1 MTFMNLAS
9 GTTLSLD
16 CPRPEQFPIIGI
28 AWGLSQINRFHGQA
42 QRPYSV
48 AEHSLL
54 VAEIVE
60 RECTTDVHARLA
72 ALMHDA
78 HEFVTQDLATP
89 AKQQI
94 GTPWASFELYWER
107 QVRSAYALHTASAA
121 WKAVIKH
128 ADLRALATERRDLLI
143 CPQNEQWPVL
153 IGIEPV
159 EWVNL
164 MSPERLEH
172 DWEFWR
178 DRFLDE
184 YHTLDF
190 GRNERMAG
198 IGQATAQNGL

>member
-9 GTTLSLD
+9 GTTLSLEH
-16 CPRPEQFPIIGI
+16 PRPEQFPIIGI
-28 AWGLSQINRFHGQA
+28 AWGLSQLNRFHGQA

-54 VAEIVE
+54 VAEIIE
-60 RECTTDVHARLA
+60 RELTTDVHARLA
-72 ALMHDA
+72 GLMHDA

-94 GTPWASFELYWER
+94 GAPWHAFEQFWER
-107 QVRSAYALHTASAA
+107 QVRQAYALFTASAA
-121 WKAVIKH
+121 WKAAIKH

-143 CPQNEQWPVL
+143 CPREEQWPVL

-159 EWVNL
+159 EWVDL
-164 MSPERLEH
+164 MAPERRQH

-184 YHTLDF
+184 YHALDYR
-190 GRNERMAG
+190 RNELIHG
-198 IGQATAQNGL
+198 IGDATAQNGL